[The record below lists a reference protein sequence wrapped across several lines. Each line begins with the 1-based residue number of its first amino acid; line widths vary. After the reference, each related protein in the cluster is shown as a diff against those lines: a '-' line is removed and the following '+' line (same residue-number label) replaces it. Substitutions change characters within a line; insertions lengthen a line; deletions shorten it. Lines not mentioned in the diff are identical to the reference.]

1 MYYVS
6 YIYRLISLLAIRKI
20 NFDTIAAVEASVN
33 HSVGYPGVGEVFKVE
48 ESLGSALVDTG
59 YTWAEILQQPDLWPT
74 TVERVANAVETHQLQ
89 TILEPKTRVLLT
101 GAGTSAYAASAI
113 AAVWPRAIA
122 VPSTD
127 LLIDTDR
134 YLPGID
140 CVISIGRSGNSPES
154 VAAVERIHKA
164 NPRIVQ
170 LAITCNAEGSL
181 AQSPLLRSIDMDPR
195 TDDKSLV
202 MTSSFSNLVIA
213 GLSLANKAAIN
224 AVLPVACSRSRDN
237 FDTMNEAARQIASKV
252 IDRVVLLCSPPLFP
266 WAQEGALKALE
277 MTAGKYP
284 VLAETYLGLRHGPMT
299 FVCPNTV
306 VLCLLSNDSLR
317 RCYERDLI
325 EELREKRL
333 GYLVGI
339 GARQDEAG
347 LFDALIPAVLPTDR
361 DELRTPFEILG
372 PQLLGYHLSL
382 RSGLNPDSPS
392 SKGIISRVVQGVK
405 IYKDY
410 EPVG

>member
-1 MYYVS
+1 
-6 YIYRLISLLAIRKI
+6 
-20 NFDTIAAVEASVN
+20 
-33 HSVGYPGVGEVFKVE
+33 VE
-48 ESLGSALVDTG
+48 ESLGSTLVDTG
-59 YTWAEILQQPDLWPT
+59 HTWSEISQQPDLWPT
-74 TVERVANAVETHQLQ
+74 TVERIANAFEAYQLHA
-89 TILEPKTRVLLT
+89 ILKPENRVLLT

-113 AAVWPRAIA
+113 AAVWPRAVA

-134 YLPGID
+134 YIAGID

-154 VAAVERIHKA
+154 VATVERIHEA

-181 AQSPLLRSIDMDPR
+181 AKSSLLRSIDLDPR

-202 MTSSFSNLVIA
+202 MTSSFSNLVLA
-213 GLSLANKAAIN
+213 GLSIANKGAIDTI
-224 AVLPVACSRSRDN
+224 LPAACSRAREVFN
-237 FDTMNEAARQIASKV
+237 AINEAAGQIANEV
-252 IDRVVLLCSPPLFP
+252 TDRIVLLCSSPLLP
-266 WAQEGALKALE
+266 WAQEGVLKALE

-284 VLAETYLGLRHGPMT
+284 ALPETYLGLRHGPMT
-299 FVCPNTV
+299 FVCADTV

-317 RCYERDLI
+317 RRYERDLI

-339 GARQDEAG
+339 GARQDEVR
-347 LFDALIPAVLPTDR
+347 LFDALIPAVLPAAR

-392 SKGIISRVVQGVK
+392 SKGIISRVVQGVTL
-405 IYKDY
+405 YKDH
-410 EPVG
+410 EA